1 MAVYKRGNIYWY
13 KFYFGNKLIRQSA
26 KTKLKTI
33 AKQAEDKHRR
43 RLEMGFNG
51 LSAEDRTERFR
62 TVSAATKETLEWYK
76 LHRPNSVKFVSGA
89 IKHLVEHLGSQML
102 VEITDG
108 EVGAYQ
114 TVRLKEGAAGK
125 TINDEIG
132 VLLRVMGDSGDLIR
146 LKLRKAKRLKLPQ
159 RQDIGRALTLHEE
172 ARILTMARPGK
183 RNTDTKSPVIYPAIV
198 LGLNTAMRDSEMR
211 HLTWGQID
219 FFKQVLTVGK
229 SKTAAGSGRTIPLNS
244 AVLGA
249 LADHMRWYEEKVGPA
264 TAESYVFPFGK
275 ARHYDAKNPM
285 KTLKTAWRN
294 VLRKAKVKIR
304 LHDLRHTVITK
315 LAESGASDETI
326 MAIAGHVSRRM
337 LSRYAHIRTEAKR
350 RALEAVA
357 TSHETAGPILENDG
371 HKNGHNAQALSN

>member
-1 MAVYKRGNIYWY
+1 
-13 KFYFGNKLIRQSA
+13 
-26 KTKLKTI
+26 
-33 AKQAEDKHRR
+33 
-43 RLEMGFNG
+43 
-51 LSAEDRTERFR
+51 
-62 TVSAATKETLEWYK
+62 
-76 LHRPNSVKFVSGA
+76 
-89 IKHLVEHLGSQML
+89 ML
-102 VEITDG
+102 VEITER
-108 EVGAYQ
+108 EVEAYQ
-114 TVRLKEGAAGK
+114 TARLKERAAGK

-132 VLLRVMGDSGDLIR
+132 VLFRVMGDSGDLIR
-146 LKLRKAKRLKLPQ
+146 LKLRKTKKLKLPQ
-159 RQDIGRALTLHEE
+159 RQDVGRPLSPDEE
-172 ARILTMARPGK
+172 ARILTIARPGK

-219 FFKQVLTVGK
+219 FLKQVLTVGK
-229 SKTAAGSGRTIPLNS
+229 SKTSAGTGRTIPLNS
-244 AVLGA
+244 SVLGA
-249 LADHMRWYEEKVGPA
+249 LADHMKWYEEKVGPA

-275 ARHYDAKNPM
+275 ARHYDAAKPM
-285 KTLKTAWRN
+285 QTLKTAWRN

-357 TSHETAGPILENDG
+357 TSHRTAEPSLENDG
-371 HKNGHNAQALSN
+371 HKNGHNAGVLSK